1 MMHPSPMTAAPTKA
15 TTMELTTTPATATAT
30 AIATAAA
37 LSYNPN
43 TDELFADGKLVGG
56 ASDLTRE
63 LMLDRLASPEDH
75 AAESD
80 ETLFDLV
87 VEAAE

>member
-1 MMHPSPMTAAPTKA
+1 M
-15 TTMELTTTPATATAT
+15 TTTAK
-30 AIATAAA
+30 IKAASN

-56 ASDLTRE
+56 ASDLTRP
-63 LMLDRLASPEDH
+63 LMLDRLRDPADH
-75 AAESD
+75 VDDSD

-87 VEAAE
+87 VETVG